1 MPPEE
6 RAELIK
12 EGLRL
17 QASLRGTVATHA
29 TRSAVQDAASDE
41 GLTSR
46 MSGRLA
52 RGGVRGGLR
61 WRAGAMASEAAGTP
75 GPADD
80 PQLREAKETNRLL
93 KNIEKKT
100 GAAP

>member
-1 MPPEE
+1 MMRRGSPVETDEDGKDENGVQRMRRGAE
-6 RAELIK
+6 RTK
-12 EGLRL
+12 GF
-17 QASLRGTVATHA
+17 S
-29 TRSAVQDAASDE
+29 
-41 GLTSR
+41 
-46 MSGRLA
+46 

-61 WRAGAMASEAAGTP
+61 WRAGAMAAEAAGTP
-75 GPADD
+75 GPVDD